1 MYKVQFSIVGQDSP
15 INSLSK
21 AFPSLEIV
29 SLGGFDLDE
38 TSAEQ
43 FAAIRPDDADELKA
57 VLEYLATAPGFEG
70 FELLEQTDD
79 QAFLRWQAA
88 CAPENF
94 NSRVVQENQCFK
106 IGMEELQ
113 NGEEKWTVGC
123 TTEEQAQR
131 LLDELGELG
140 ELTSSEISED
150 SWQLVLGN

>member
-1 MYKVQFSIVGQDSP
+1 MYKVEFSIVGQDSP

-21 AFPSLEIV
+21 AFPNLKIV

-43 FAAIRPDDADELKA
+43 FAAIRPHDANELKA

-94 NSRVVQENQCFK
+94 NSRIVQENQCFK
-106 IGMEELQ
+106 IGMEALQ
-113 NGEEKWTVGC
+113 NGKEKWTVGC

-150 SWQLVLGN
+150 SWQLVLGK